1 MGWVESDLRDYPHE
15 QDKPH
20 KPIDFIYEP
29 ERIDDAII
37 SDFIDI
43 ADSGEVTEKML
54 ELDKETFIDEFV
66 NEATYPGIVETFI
79 KKNRFFRAE
88 FISELEEAEKRVW
101 L

>member
-1 MGWVESDLRDYPHE
+1 MGWVESDSNKYLNELDA
-15 QDKPH
+15 PH

-66 NEATYPGIVETFI
+66 NEATYQSIVESFI
-79 KKNRFFRAE
+79 KKNRLFRSI

-101 L
+101 S